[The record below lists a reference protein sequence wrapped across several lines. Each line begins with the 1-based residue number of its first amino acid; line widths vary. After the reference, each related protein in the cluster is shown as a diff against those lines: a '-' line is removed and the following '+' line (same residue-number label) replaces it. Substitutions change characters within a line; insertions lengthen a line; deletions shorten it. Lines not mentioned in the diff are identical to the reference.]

1 MQHSPTSARFR
12 HAPTRRVRIPPVGVG
27 AHATPGAE
35 GIPGSVVVP
44 VAVGLRVR
52 LLGLSRLDRAD
63 AGSGLL
69 IPRCAAV
76 HTFGMRFPLD
86 LVFLDA
92 RLRPLATR
100 LAIPPRRMA
109 SQRGAAAVLELP
121 SRPADSGKFDTG
133 GGEHARPD
141 AG

>member
-1 MQHSPTSARFR
+1 MS
-12 HAPTRRVRIPPVGVG
+12 G
-27 AHATPGAE
+27 A
-35 GIPGSVVVP
+35 IVVP

-52 LLGLSRLDRAD
+52 LLGLSHLDRAD
-63 AGSGLL
+63 AGPGLL

-109 SQRGAAAVLELP
+109 GQRGAAAVLELP
-121 SRPADSGKFDTG
+121 SRLADSGKFDAG
-133 GGEHARPD
+133 GGEPGRPA